1 MISTMPQ
8 KSSLFL
14 KLLLIAGAIYAYQ
27 NRTEIKQGISGFLA
41 KNQMLQETKGS
52 LKWAYNELR
61 PRTEAEKEQHAAY
74 VKEQQKRREEYRK
87 MGINTQIEYVTPEDG
102 EKWKQ
107 AVRDRQELMKHFS
120 R

>member
-1 MISTMPQ
+1 MISTTPQ
-8 KSSLFL
+8 KGSLFL

-27 NRTEIKQGISGFLA
+27 NRTEIKRGLSGFLE
-41 KNQMLQETKGS
+41 KNQMMQEAKSS

-61 PRTEAEKEQHAAY
+61 PRTEVEKAQQKSYAE
-74 VKEQQKRREEYRK
+74 EQQRRREEYRK
-87 MGINTQIEYVTPEDG
+87 MGINTQIEYVTPKDG

-107 AVRDRQELMKHFS
+107 AVRDRQELMKHFD